1 MTRTMS
7 EFDYKQ
13 LDDLIH
19 SRVRLAIMAVL
30 MSVEEA
36 QFTFLR
42 EKVNATDGNLSANL
56 RKLDTAGYVSAVKT
70 FVERRPV
77 SSYRVTE
84 KGRRMFKKYLAH
96 LEKIL
101 GM

>member
-1 MTRTMS
+1 MT

-30 MSVEEA
+30 MSVDEA
-36 QFTFLR
+36 HFTFLR
-42 EKVNATDGNLSANL
+42 DKVNATDGNLSANL
-56 RKLDTAGYVSAVKT
+56 SKLEEAGYISAIKSFVK
-70 FVERRPV
+70 RRPV
-77 SSYRVTE
+77 SSYRVTK
-84 KGRRMFKKYLAH
+84 KGRRMFKKYLEH
-96 LEKIL
+96 LENIL

>member
-1 MTRTMS
+1 MN

-30 MSVEEA
+30 MNVEEA

-42 EKVNATDGNLSANL
+42 DKVNATDGNLSANL
-56 RKLDTAGYVSAVKT
+56 RKLETAGYISAVKA

-77 SSYRVTE
+77 SSYRVTG
-84 KGRRMFKKYLAH
+84 KGRRMFREYLAR
-96 LEKIL
+96 LERIL
-101 GM
+101 GL